1 MLDLL
6 LWYHSLSMNQ
16 IMLINTWIDQSKYVK
31 ICGVDDAGRGSVLG
45 PLVIAGV
52 AMNKRKTY
60 MLKKIGVCDSKQLSP
75 QRRDKLYSEII
86 DLVDAYHIV
95 KIQPRSIDASVR
107 DHKLNFLEAKYM
119 ARVVQHLAADRSYV
133 DSCDVNTTRFGKVI
147 SEMSGNHTVCSY
159 HHADSRFVIVSAASI
174 LAKVTRDRA
183 IAKLRQHNNLGSGYP
198 ADPKTKKFLVTYYTK
213 NKTFPTFVRKS
224 WMPVKTLIQTLGD
237 DHYMA
242 PIIRV

>member
-1 MLDLL
+1 MVRP
-6 LWYHSLSMNQ
+6 NQ
-16 IMLINTWIDQSKYVK
+16 IMLINTWIIQSKSVQ

-52 AMNKRKTY
+52 TMNKR
-60 MLKKIGVCDSKQLSP
+60 MIHLLKEIGVRDSKQLSP
-75 QRRDKLYSEII
+75 QRRARLYPKII
-86 DLVDAYHIV
+86 DVVDAYHIV

-119 ARVVQHLAADRSYV
+119 ARVVQHLSADRSYV
-133 DSCDVNTTRFGKVI
+133 DSCDVNTTRFGRII

-183 IAKLRQHNNLGSGYP
+183 IARLRHNNLGSGYP

-213 NKTFPTFVRKS
+213 NKTFPSFVRQS
-224 WMPVKTLIQTLGD
+224 WKPVKTLIHTLGN
-237 DHYMA
+237 DHYVT